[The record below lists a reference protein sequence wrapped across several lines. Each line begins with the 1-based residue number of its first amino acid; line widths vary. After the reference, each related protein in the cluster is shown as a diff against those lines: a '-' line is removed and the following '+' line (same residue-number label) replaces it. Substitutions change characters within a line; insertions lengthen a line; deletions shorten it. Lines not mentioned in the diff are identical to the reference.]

1 MENST
6 YTTVLGDTWDIISQK
21 VYGDEKYVDVL
32 MANNLSKLDNCIFSA
47 GVVLSTPALSLI
59 EDEGD
64 DSYPDWRNDDDE

>member
-1 MENST
+1 
-6 YTTVLGDTWDIISQK
+6 
-21 VYGDEKYVDVL
+21 

-59 EDEGD
+59 EDEDD